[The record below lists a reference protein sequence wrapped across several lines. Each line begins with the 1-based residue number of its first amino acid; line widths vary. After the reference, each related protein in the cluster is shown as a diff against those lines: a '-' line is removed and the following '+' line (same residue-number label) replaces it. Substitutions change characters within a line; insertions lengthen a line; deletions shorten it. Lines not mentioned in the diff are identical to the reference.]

1 MAMLWDESRTEQSND
16 GNALHWVV
24 ASTAAFPAAAQLPL
38 PSTATEP
45 VPLSRQELLS
55 CVETEAALKS
65 LKEPLELRMATSS
78 SEGQTLADEARAIEE
93 ERKVLKAPD
102 KRAVEDVEEEVTS
115 PDDALRGQL
124 RITCSVSF
132 AYAQIADAI
141 VDFLKLHP
149 QLKVDLNASEG
160 ALNLV
165 ETRIDLAIRISA
177 EPDPALIGRV
187 LAPCTSVLV
196 ASPAYLADRGVPLV
210 E

>member
-1 MAMLWDESRTEQSND
+1 
-16 GNALHWVV
+16 
-24 ASTAAFPAAAQLPL
+24 
-38 PSTATEP
+38 
-45 VPLSRQELLS
+45 
-55 CVETEAALKS
+55 
-65 LKEPLELRMATSS
+65 
-78 SEGQTLADEARAIEE
+78 
-93 ERKVLKAPD
+93 
-102 KRAVEDVEEEVTS
+102 
-115 PDDALRGQL
+115 LRGQL

-132 AYAQIADAI
+132 AYAQIAAAI